1 MSKITPEVKAEV
13 KRLREE
19 QNRLRNITEG
29 FPSEVEKV
37 LYQEAWRVLGISI
50 KQAPIDTGRLRA
62 SARVDLPVR
71 EGNQIS
77 IRLSYNTDYA
87 KYVHERNAGGLP
99 VNYRAPGTKSMFLI
113 DPLVE
118 NITEMERRISRRLER
133 MVKQYDG

>member
-1 MSKITPEVKAEV
+1 MDVQKLK
-13 KRLREE
+13 EE
-19 QNRLRNITEG
+19 QEELRKLKEG

-37 LYQEAWRVLGISI
+37 LYQEAWRVMGISI

-71 EGNQIS
+71 EGNAIS

-87 KYVHERNAGGLP
+87 RYVHERNVNGMP

-113 DPLVE
+113 DPIME
-118 NITEMERRISRRLER
+118 NIDEMERRIAKRLER
-133 MVKQYDG
+133 LVMQHDG

>member
-1 MSKITPEVKAEV
+1 MSRLTPEVKAEV
-13 KRLREE
+13 RKLKEE
-19 QNRLRNITEG
+19 QEKLRNLKEG

-71 EGNQIS
+71 EGNAIS

-87 KYVHERNAGGLP
+87 KWVHEKNDHGEP

-113 DPLVE
+113 DPLIE
-118 NITEMERRISRRLER
+118 NIDEMERRIAKRLER
-133 MVKQYDG
+133 LVMQHDG

>member
-1 MSKITPEVKAEV
+1 MSDDITIKAEV
-13 KRLREE
+13 KRLKEE
-19 QNRLRNITEG
+19 QEELRKLTEG

-37 LYQEAWRVLGISI
+37 LYQEAWRVMGMSI
-50 KQAPIDTGRLRA
+50 KEAPIDTGRLRA

-71 EGNQIS
+71 EGNAIS

-113 DPLVE
+113 DPLIE
-118 NITEMERRISRRLER
+118 NISEIERRVSARLER
-133 MVKQYDG
+133 LVTQYDG

>member
-1 MSKITPEVKAEV
+1 MSRITPEVKAEV
-13 KRLREE
+13 QKLKEE
-19 QNRLRNITEG
+19 QEKLRKLKEG

-50 KQAPIDTGRLRA
+50 KEAPIYTGRLRA

-87 KYVHERNAGGLP
+87 KYVHERNVGGLP
-99 VNYRAPGTKSMFLI
+99 VNYRAPGTKSMFLL
-113 DPLVE
+113 DPLIE
-118 NITEMERRISRRLER
+118 NINEMERRIAKRLER
-133 MVKQYDG
+133 LVMQHDG

>member
-1 MSKITPEVKAEV
+1 MSRITPEVKAEV
-13 KRLREE
+13 RKLKEE
-19 QNRLRNITEG
+19 QEKLRKLKEG

-50 KQAPIDTGRLRA
+50 KEAPIYTGRLRA

-87 KYVHERNAGGLP
+87 KYVHERNTGGMP